1 MSEGSYAQICKV
13 LKSEHPK
20 AKSGRNVASENVSLA
35 TPLRKTRR
43 SALAHFAFK
52 AIQKVKDILY
62 RVIQV
67 STPLE
72 DCQKRF
78 NNVVVELR
86 KVASDAQQTAEG
98 WRRIVSGLSPVSH
111 KSATDKTREID
122 GLIQSTAFSNERR
135 ATTVVNQK
143 WNQLEATLKTSGSLG
158 FDLAT
163 LKGNFALL
171 KGTTVF
177 SDFYKEVEI
186 CASDLKRKVERHTI
200 STESIEKASVWA
212 SEASNALQAFEN
224 TLKAIV

>member
-1 MSEGSYAQICKV
+1 MT
-13 LKSEHPK
+13 SEH
-20 AKSGRNVASENVSLA
+20 ANTFSGKLTEVQR
-35 TPLRKTRR
+35 
-43 SALAHFAFK
+43 